1 MAELRNC
8 AECGRLFA
16 YQGRNL
22 CSKCLKK
29 EEDQYNIV
37 RRYVRDNPGASVFEV
52 ADATGI
58 EEEKI
63 LQFLRD
69 GRLQSKGFT
78 EIIECERCGRRI
90 SSGRLCDSCLGQI
103 SNEIRDVI
111 SGSTSRAS
119 KETSVSRR
127 NDKMH
132 ILNNSKNQDK
142 DK

>member
-78 EIIECERCGRRI
+78 EIMECERCGRRI

-103 SNEIRDVI
+103 NNEIRDAI
-111 SGSTSRAS
+111 SGSTSRAPRGNS
-119 KETSVSRR
+119 GSGR

-132 ILNNSKNQDK
+132 ILNSKNQDR